1 MQSRVVRSQPV
12 SWRQGLCA
20 LIACTLMGVCQAE
33 PKPLDDEAM
42 AEVTGQDG
50 IGFAV
55 HLEVNSALLNGA
67 VLNSRL
73 VAGFNVEGLTTYA
86 VMLNVGGI
94 IDMYAMTLNLRTRPD
109 GGDYIDIGLP
119 FFLGVSQF
127 GFRAFGAQTDALA
140 PVTNSYGSLLLDG
153 HAAMKGHVYMWAQ

>member
-1 MQSRVVRSQPV
+1 MQVCVNRP
-12 SWRQGLCA
+12 QGGVWKRCVCA
-20 LIACTLMGVCQAE
+20 LASACAMNTCWCAPE
-33 PKPLDDEAM
+33 PLDDKAM

-55 HLEVNSALLNGA
+55 HLEM
-67 VLNSRL
+67 
-73 VAGFNVEGLTTYA
+73 TTYA

-127 GFRAFGAQTDALA
+127 GFRALGAQTDPTA
-140 PVTNSYGSLLLDG
+140 PITNNYGSLLLDG

>member
-1 MQSRVVRSQPV
+1 MQVCVNRP
-12 SWRQGLCA
+12 QGGVWKRCVCA
-20 LIACTLMGVCQAE
+20 LASACAMNTCWCAPE
-33 PKPLDDEAM
+33 PLDDKAM

-55 HLEVNSALLNGA
+55 HLEMNSALLNG
-67 VLNSRL
+67 VDLNSRL
-73 VAGFNVEGLTTYA
+73 VAGFHVDGLTTYA

-127 GFRAFGAQTDALA
+127 GFRALGAQTDPTA
-140 PVTNSYGSLLLDG
+140 PITNNYGSLLLDG